1 MLPTS
6 DRRTNFIL
14 ERRFPVGQWEAMAK
28 PGEAGNLT
36 IVRGE
41 IDASDRT
48 TSLLF
53 PNRDQGPWLPFER
66 FAETMTTARTK
77 IERHNHQA
85 EEVFMYVLDGEIQH
99 IDGSGR
105 HDDLTPGSIAVLT
118 AHEQMS
124 HEMVAVQGKRARWL
138 SIVVR
143 LPWHTDP
150 PPTSLQVKG
159 PSDAKEAADGS
170 VQRAV
175 IGPLARADA
184 FSGLELVDLEFA
196 KTGTGFF
203 RIGRDRRGV
212 AYVLEGSG
220 TINNVKV
227 DPGSGVLFE
236 NISGV
241 AIGGSPGYRVALA
254 TVPVPAE
261 PKPQDPAPVRRR
273 VK

>member
-1 MLPTS
+1 
-6 DRRTNFIL
+6 
-14 ERRFPVGQWEAMAK
+14 MATPDETRDLK
-28 PGEAGNLT
+28 

-77 IERHNHQA
+77 VERHNHQA

-105 HDDLTPGSIAVLT
+105 HDALTPGSTAVLT

-124 HEMVAVQGKRARWL
+124 HELVAVPGKRARWL

-143 LPWHTDP
+143 LPWHTEP

-159 PSDAKEAADGS
+159 PSEAKEAADGS
-170 VQRAV
+170 VQRPV

-203 RIGRDRRGV
+203 RIGRNRRGV
-212 AYVLEGSG
+212 AYVLNGSG
-220 TINNVKV
+220 KINNVEV
-227 DPGSGVLFE
+227 DPGSGVLLE

-261 PKPQDPAPVRRR
+261 PKPEGPEPVRRR

>member
-1 MLPTS
+1 
-6 DRRTNFIL
+6 
-14 ERRFPVGQWEAMAK
+14 MATQDEK
-28 PGEAGNLT
+28 RDLT

-85 EEVFMYVLDGEIQH
+85 EEVFVYVLDGEIQH
-99 IDGSGR
+99 IDGTGR
-105 HDDLTPGSIAVLT
+105 HDDLAPGSIAVLT

-159 PSDAKEAADGS
+159 PADAKKAADGS
-170 VQRAV
+170 VQRPV
-175 IGPLARADA
+175 VGPLARADA

-220 TINNVKV
+220 TINNAKV
-227 DPGSGVLFE
+227 DPGSGVLLE

-241 AIGGSPGYRVALA
+241 AIGGPPGYRVALA
-254 TVPVPAE
+254 TVPLPAE
-261 PKPQDPAPVRRR
+261 SKPERPAPARRR